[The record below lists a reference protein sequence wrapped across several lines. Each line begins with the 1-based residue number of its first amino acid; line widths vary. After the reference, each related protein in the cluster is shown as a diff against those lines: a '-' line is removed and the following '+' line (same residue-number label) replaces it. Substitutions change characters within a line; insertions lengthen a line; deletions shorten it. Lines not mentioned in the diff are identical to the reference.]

1 MAPVT
6 GGFQLST
13 FAMSIK
19 IIGLCSPAPGSGKS
33 TVASYLEDY
42 GWEIVP
48 FASTLKRMLKA
59 MLMEIGYS
67 MCEAEE
73 LILKKE
79 YIVPELGVRIRTLM
93 QTLGTEWGREKIEKR
108 FWIKCWEAKVKSLG
122 SFVVADDVRFLNE
135 AMAIKEMGGE
145 IWKIIR
151 PGTENGENHSSE
163 GQLDHWDGFSRVIV
177 NDGSIQDLRDRL
189 SSFLINAE
197 GQK

>member
-1 MAPVT
+1 
-6 GGFQLST
+6 
-13 FAMSIK
+13 MSIK
-19 IIGLCSPAPGSGKS
+19 IIGLYSPAPGSGKS

-73 LILKKE
+73 LIQKKE

-145 IWKIIR
+145 MWKIIR

>member
-1 MAPVT
+1 M
-6 GGFQLST
+6 
-13 FAMSIK
+13 
-19 IIGLCSPAPGSGKS
+19 
-33 TVASYLEDY
+33 
-42 GWEIVP
+42 
-48 FASTLKRMLKA
+48 
-59 MLMEIGYS
+59 
-67 MCEAEE
+67 
-73 LILKKE
+73 
-79 YIVPELGVRIRTLM
+79 
-93 QTLGTEWGREKIEKR
+93 
-108 FWIKCWEAKVKSLG
+108 KSLG

-145 IWKIIR
+145 MWKIIR